1 MSKNLN
7 KSFLEAV
14 EKASNMTQKLPQD
27 VMLEFYAHY
36 KQATAGDNFSFNANQ
51 GVRDAFKFNAWYQLK
66 GITTEHAKEKY
77 IALVEKDS

>member
-36 KQATAGDNFSFNANQ
+36 KQATAGDNFSFNANH

-66 GITTEHAKEKY
+66 GITSDQAKEKY
-77 IALVEKDS
+77 IALVEKYS